1 MARAIPR
8 PTESSAADCYKVK
21 HMIHVVNVQS
31 EPKFF
36 FNWIA
41 VHVSIVKQDVSAQ
54 ETCLQFAQQGAQ

>member
-1 MARAIPR
+1 
-8 PTESSAADCYKVK
+8 
-21 HMIHVVNVQS
+21 MIHVVNVQS
-31 EPKFF
+31 EPKLYF